1 MDGFVWSMVCG
12 QWSVFHGPWSMIY
25 RLIPRKLLHYL
36 LGSSFGFFPTGIS
49 ALPGFFGPGAGFV
62 DTPGQIV
69 GFPRGIPGAG
79 SGAGR
84 PGLCWVR

>member
-1 MDGFVWSMVCG
+1 LYGLWSVVNGQFSMVLG
-12 QWSVFHGPWSMIY
+12 QWY